1 MRERLSPKLG
11 QWLPVVVVAVTAV
24 VLAATSISEV
34 FIARAISATEA
45 AGWTSRSRIG
55 RSLLDSRPWDNDLTQ
70 REARAYTAAVQR
82 GSFLLLHVSRRLCG
96 PMSSSSHRH
105 LR

>member
-45 AGWTSRSRIG
+45 EQGGPVEAGLADRCSTPMG
-55 RSLLDSRPWDNDLTQ
+55 QQDLTQ
-70 REARAYTAAVQR
+70 RGPAYTASRSNA
-82 GSFLLLHVSRRLCG
+82 GSFLLLRHSADCG
-96 PMSSSSHRH
+96 PI
-105 LR
+105 